1 MSIFQ
6 KETDFNARILVVGCG
21 SIGRRHARVLQEIGV
36 SNLAVCD
43 PAQGPR
49 QAIQHDLSIKE
60 GYADLEEALQHGF
73 EAVFICSPPAFHVPQ
88 ARLAIEA
95 GCDVFMEKPL
105 SDQMEGVNELIALAD
120 KKERLLMVGLCMRY
134 HQGLLRVKQLVD
146 EGAIGRLVS
155 VRAMVGVYLPNL
167 RPGVDYRQVYIAQPG
182 GGVTLDYLHEIDFV
196 QWIVNAPVGQ
206 VFAFTDQLSEVEMQA
221 DDTAEILLKFNNN
234 VLASIHLDVFQR
246 AKRRQSE
253 FMGTTGT
260 IIIDLADWREC
271 TIQIY
276 RADRGQWETET
287 VPMERDDLFLAED
300 RAFLRCVATRENP
313 PLDGRIGQTSLR
325 IALAAIAS
333 SEHGYLVQLEGGLN
347 D

>member
-1 MSIFQ
+1 M
-6 KETDFNARILVVGCG
+6 KYEETDFDPRILVVGCG
-21 SIGRRHARVLQEIGV
+21 SIGQRHARVLQAIGAP
-36 SNLAVCD
+36 NLAVCD

-49 QAIQHDLSIKE
+49 QAVQHALGIEE
-60 GYADLEEALQHGF
+60 GYADFEEALQHGF

-95 GCDVFMEKPL
+95 GCDVFTEKPL
-105 SDQMEGVNELIALAD
+105 SDRLAGVNELIALAD
-120 KKERLLMVGLCMRY
+120 KEERLLMVGLCMRY
-134 HQGLLRVKQLVD
+134 HQGLLRVKQLID

-206 VFAFTDQLSEVEMQA
+206 VFAFSGQLSEVEMQA
-221 DDTAEILLKFNNN
+221 DDTAEILLKFDNN
-234 VLASIHLDVFQR
+234 VLASIHLDLFQR
-246 AKRRQSE
+246 TKRRQSE
-253 FMGTTGT
+253 FMGTDGT
-260 IIIDLADWREC
+260 IIIDLADWSQS

-276 RADRGQWETET
+276 RAEHGQWETET
-287 VPMERDDLFLAED
+287 VSMERDDLFQAED
-300 RAFLRCVATRENP
+300 RAFLRCVATREKA
-313 PLDGRIGQTSLR
+313 PLDGRIGKSSLQ

-333 SEHGYLVQLEGGLN
+333 SEQEKLIQLEEG
-347 D
+347 